1 MLRMDIMINLD
12 LQKRLNYNLR
22 KRKLMHQKIKEAY
35 AIADLKTFEGRYAYG
50 KAGEEVVLEILQN
63 TRSNKGVWSVN
74 NDDVPYACDL
84 KYVKNDGTISL
95 FEVKTILPSSEK
107 NFGCCNPNCPAN
119 FRVSTPLYTLKK
131 SGKISEVYSLKYL
144 EDEKFSGMFVYY
156 PVSNRLFYVDREL
169 LEDIKRIQE
178 GKKPLNKGVSDYTS
192 SKGHKYMTFKPN
204 LVLELVDGRCVNYT

>member
-1 MLRMDIMINLD
+1 MDIMINLD
-12 LQKRLNYNLR
+12 LQKHLNYKLG
-22 KRKLMHQKIKEAY
+22 KRKLMHPKIKEAY
-35 AIADLKTFEGRYAYG
+35 AVADLKTFEGRYAYG

-63 TRSNKGVWSVN
+63 TRSNKGVWSFN

-84 KYVKNDGTISL
+84 KYVKNDGTVLL

-107 NFGCCNPNCPAN
+107 DFKCCNPNCPAS

-156 PVSNRLFYVDREL
+156 PVSNRLFYVDREF
-169 LEDIKRIQE
+169 LEDIVRIQD
-178 GKKPLNKGVSDYTS
+178 GKKPLNEGVSVYPS
-192 SKGHKYMTFKPN
+192 LKGNKYMAFEPN
-204 LVLELVDGRCVNYT
+204 LVLELANGRCVNYT